1 VPEKKPRSQHP
12 SRERR
17 DKHPPLDRRRHGE
30 WRRKNIQLN
39 DSHGTPEEEEEDWR
53 RYERE
58 KEGLRGQVERRR
70 RIGSD
75 RVRLDFESRLESE
88 SGGRAAACGCA
99 EGGEEVA
106 GEVRCR
112 GHRSRAGEL
121 KANDGGGSSSR
132 GQSEAGCGCAEAEGG
147 KRIRVRDLGGGA
159 AGCGRAAYIWRGVA
173 GVWAWAAGPK
183 EAVGLAAVPATVPAL
198 WPCRARAVSW
208 ARPAAHALH
217 GPPCRAGT
225 GTVAAVP
232 CGPWAVPKGRA
243 ACRATGPWA
252 AWPYILLPCIQ
263 VLYSILYACFIFAN
277 NLQL

>member
-1 VPEKKPRSQHP
+1 MPEKKPRSQHP

-39 DSHGTPEEEEEDWR
+39 DSHGTPEEEDWR

-147 KRIRVRDLGGGA
+147 KRIRVRDLGGGLRA
-159 AGCGRAAYIWRGVA
+159 AAARLIYGAGWRGCGRGPLGQKRPLAWR
-173 GVWAWAAGPK
+173 
-183 EAVGLAAVPATVPAL
+183 
-198 WPCRARAVSW
+198 PCR
-208 ARPAAHALH
+208 
-217 GPPCRAGT
+217 PPCRPSGRAVPVPCHGPGLRPMHCT

-252 AWPYILLPCIQ
+252 AWPYITGRWKEEEDEG
-263 VLYSILYACFIFAN
+263 
-277 NLQL
+277 NLVQKL

>member
-1 VPEKKPRSQHP
+1 MTDLRHRSPVPEKKPRSQHP

-147 KRIRVRDLGGGA
+147 KRIRVRDLGGGGGGLRPRGLYMA
-159 AGCGRAAYIWRGVA
+159 RGGGGVGVGRWAKRGRWPGGRAGHR
-173 GVWAWAAGPK
+173 
-183 EAVGLAAVPATVPAL
+183 AVPL
-198 WPCRARAVSW
+198 
-208 ARPAAHALH
+208 
-217 GPPCRAGT
+217 
-225 GTVAAVP
+225 AVP
-232 CGPWAVPKGRA
+232 CPCRVMGQACGPCTARASVPCRHGHGGSRAVRPMGRA
-243 ACRATGPWA
+243 KRPCRV
-252 AWPYILLPCIQ
+252 PCHRPMGRLAI
-263 VLYSILYACFIFAN
+263 YTSITKKNIII
-277 NLQL
+277 

>member
-1 VPEKKPRSQHP
+1 MLEKKPRSQHP

-39 DSHGTPEEEEEDWR
+39 DSHGTPEEEDWR

-147 KRIRVRDLGGGA
+147 KRIRVRDLGGGCGLRPRGLYMA
-159 AGCGRAAYIWRGVA
+159 RGGGGVGVGRWAKRGRWPGGRAGHR
-173 GVWAWAAGPK
+173 AGPL
-183 EAVGLAAVPATVPAL
+183 AVPCHGPGLRPMHCTGLRAVPARAR
-198 WPCRARAVSW
+198 WQPCRAAHGPCQKAVPRAVP
-208 ARPAAHALH
+208 PAH
-217 GPPCRAGT
+217 GPPGH
-225 GTVAAVP
+225 
-232 CGPWAVPKGRA
+232 
-243 ACRATGPWA
+243 
-252 AWPYILLPCIQ
+252 I
-263 VLYSILYACFIFAN
+263 
-277 NLQL
+277 